1 MQGPVN
7 ANLFATRPES
17 HLTHGHCVHK
27 LGQVLY
33 LQQPVLP
40 QRQNDTIYITLN
52 NDALKKVPQ
61 NNKKKKRNDALLF

>member
-40 QRQNDTIYITLN
+40 QKQNDTIYITLN
-52 NDALKKVPQ
+52 NDALKKCHETI
-61 NNKKKKRNDALLF
+61 KKSKQF